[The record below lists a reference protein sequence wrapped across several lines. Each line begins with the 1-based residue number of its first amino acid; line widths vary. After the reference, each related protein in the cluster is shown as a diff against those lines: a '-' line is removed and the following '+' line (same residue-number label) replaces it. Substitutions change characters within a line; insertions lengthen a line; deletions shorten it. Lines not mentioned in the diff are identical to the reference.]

1 MIQMNINLSP
11 VTVKEYQFIQTYGD
25 ETFRISD
32 IRYEG
37 SVIVFPKK
45 TIQWGVV
52 SPESITI
59 DSLKPIIFGSEKI
72 RILLIGCGQE
82 YKNLEQGIDSELR
95 NHGIFC
101 EWMNTGAACRTFNV
115 LMAEAR
121 DAAAALI
128 AI

>member
-1 MIQMNINLSP
+1 
-11 VTVKEYQFIQTYGD
+11 
-25 ETFRISD
+25 
-32 IRYEG
+32 
-37 SVIVFPKK
+37 
-45 TIQWGVV
+45 
-52 SPESITI
+52 
-59 DSLKPIIFGSEKI
+59 
-72 RILLIGCGQE
+72 
-82 YKNLEQGIDSELR
+82 ELR